1 MLQFVPASGS
11 HGDSG
16 PHHDCGFAY
25 RLRSIRLLVHFLT
38 LQKRKSP
45 TVLSAGL
52 ETKALTHR
60 WDKINTDSGKV
71 NSPQQNRRLSL
82 QALPRYL
89 LKLFFCPC
97 LFNIEFRNQLI
108 IERFNG
114 LLPRIGLITSVIW
127 QTAAWAS
134 VDGMRSYPRP
144 PQRLQVLNT
153 GTPCCFVSF

>member
-1 MLQFVPASGS
+1 MNPSPLTGERLAHLFFINPNQCVLQFVPASGS
-11 HGDSG
+11 YGDSG

-114 LLPRIGLITSVIW
+114 LLPRIQADYIRNLATSCVGLS
-127 QTAAWAS
+127 
-134 VDGMRSYPRP
+134 
-144 PQRLQVLNT
+144 
-153 GTPCCFVSF
+153 